1 MQPWPEV
8 ASNIKIIF
16 MGTGGSWP
24 SPGRGLPAV
33 VLQIDEITNLLDCG
47 EGTQKQIMKSSVSF
61 MSIDNIFI
69 THFHGDHFLGLLG
82 LVQSMS
88 FNGREKPLN
97 IYGPRGAIRIL
108 SNALNVGFYKLGFD
122 VRIGE
127 MDFNSVYDFGKFS
140 VSTLK
145 NDHPVPAISYRF
157 AEKDLIK
164 IDKSKADGLGIPSRR
179 LEELRNSGT
188 IVHNGRTFSISEVSA
203 GIRKGRVIV
212 YTGDTRPMEE
222 MKSFATGAD
231 VLIHETT
238 TDSSLE
244 PKVNEFG
251 HSSSRQAAEIARDAH
266 VRKFFLFH
274 YSPRYDNLDPLIN
287 EARSIFPE
295 SELSRELLEYEVPA
309 RKENYNVNGG

>member
-1 MQPWPEV
+1 MQPWPYV
-8 ASNIKIIF
+8 ASNIKITF

-33 VLQIDEITNLLDCG
+33 ALQIDEITNLLDCG
-47 EGTQKQIMKSSVSF
+47 EGTQKQIMKSKVSF

-97 IYGPRGAIRIL
+97 IFGPRGAIRIL

-127 MDFNSVYDFGKFS
+127 MDFNASYDFGKFS

-145 NDHPVPAISYRF
+145 NDHPVPAVSYRF
-157 AEKDLIK
+157 AEKDLVK
-164 IDKSKADGLGIPSRR
+164 IDRQRADELGIPPRR
-179 LEELRNSGT
+179 LEELRNAGT
-188 IVHNGRTFSISEVSA
+188 IVHDGRTFSISDVAA
-203 GIRKGRVIV
+203 GVRKGRIVV

-222 MKSFATGAD
+222 MKLFASDAD

-251 HSSSRQAAEIARDAH
+251 HSSSRQAALIARDAR
-266 VRKFFLFH
+266 VRKLFLFH
-274 YSPRYDNLDPLIN
+274 YSPRYESLDSLIN
-287 EARSIFPE
+287 EATGIFPN
-295 SELSRELLEYEVPA
+295 SELSRELMEFEVPA
-309 RKENYNVNGG
+309 RKDAGPVSGA